1 MDLPDLK
8 LYANCAKNGHKKAIK
23 MGLGV
28 KIFCSITEVD
38 GKSRRSITIFKCKQ
52 KGVKMFTE
60 YKSTRAKKAPEDLA
74 SAKDWQVNARRL
86 YLPLDAKKYGLSV
99 QKWEED
105 GKKRHKITWKQKPYA
120 KLMLNQDK
128 KAKAFAM
135 LEVNTSAGI
144 AIQVDPANYKRVYI
158 SIPAGAMGVFPK
170 VNAMLDYKQEGAK
183 ITLSA
188 K

>member
-1 MDLPDLK
+1 
-8 LYANCAKNGHKKAIK
+8 
-23 MGLGV
+23 
-28 KIFCSITEVD
+28 
-38 GKSRRSITIFKCKQ
+38 
-52 KGVKMFTE
+52 MFTE

-86 YLPLDAKKYGLSV
+86 YIPLDTKRYGLQV

-120 KLMLNQDK
+120 KLLLNNSK
-128 KAKAFAM
+128 GAKDFAM
-135 LEVNTSAGI
+135 LEVNTSAGL
-144 AIQVDPANYKRVYI
+144 AIQVDPANYKRVYV
-158 SIPAGAMGVFPK
+158 SIPAGAMGAFPK
-170 VNAMLDYKQEGAK
+170 ANAMLDYKQDGAK